1 MAEGERRRNRSRPPD
16 MLGVVM
22 LVTIL
27 VTLSVMGV
35 EGRTEFTDT
44 LVTGVRT
51 LTFADSP
58 YLVREDVLVTK
69 EGELVIEPGVTL
81 QFEQG
86 VGITV
91 RGVLT
96 AEGSP
101 EKKITFTSSEMVGRQ
116 ENRTIR
122 LVDGPTVNQGIIQ
135 VSRLNRVKAILEI
148 MPTTAWRV
156 RQCDFPAGWIKM
168 SLQVMEKGK
177 WRSVCT
183 NSRNW
188 TALDL
193 GVACQQLG
201 FTGGEWHHW
210 YEHLNSSSHS
220 STTKQILYQ
229 DPGNRCHREP
239 PIIQSTIIVKRHIP
253 KRQPGALSAANIAH
267 GVTALY
273 TGLVCT
279 VKHGSCHHR
288 LLR

>member
-16 MLGVVM
+16 GVVM
-22 LVTIL
+22 LVTTL

-135 VSRLNRVKAILEI
+135 VQRTSQ
-148 MPTTAWRV
+148 T
-156 RQCDFPAGWIKM
+156 
-168 SLQVMEKGK
+168 
-177 WRSVCT
+177 
-183 NSRNW
+183 
-188 TALDL
+188 
-193 GVACQQLG
+193 
-201 FTGGEWHHW
+201 
-210 YEHLNSSSHS
+210 
-220 STTKQILYQ
+220 
-229 DPGNRCHREP
+229 
-239 PIIQSTIIVKRHIP
+239 
-253 KRQPGALSAANIAH
+253 
-267 GVTALY
+267 
-273 TGLVCT
+273 
-279 VKHGSCHHR
+279 SC
-288 LLR
+288 

>member
-1 MAEGERRRNRSRPPD
+1 MKFVCFFAEGNGPSVRRMAEGERRRNRIRPPD
-16 MLGVVM
+16 MFGVVM

-135 VSRLNRVKAILEI
+135 VSQLN
-148 MPTTAWRV
+148 
-156 RQCDFPAGWIKM
+156 
-168 SLQVMEKGK
+168 
-177 WRSVCT
+177 
-183 NSRNW
+183 
-188 TALDL
+188 
-193 GVACQQLG
+193 
-201 FTGGEWHHW
+201 
-210 YEHLNSSSHS
+210 
-220 STTKQILYQ
+220 
-229 DPGNRCHREP
+229 
-239 PIIQSTIIVKRHIP
+239 QS
-253 KRQPGALSAANIAH
+253 
-267 GVTALY
+267 
-273 TGLVCT
+273 
-279 VKHGSCHHR
+279 
-288 LLR
+288 

>member
-16 MLGVVM
+16 GVVM
-22 LVTIL
+22 LVTTL

-135 VSRLNRVKAILEI
+135 VQRKSHVRNLLSDI
-148 MPTTAWRV
+148 MLTTALRV
-156 RQCDFPAGWIKM
+156 RQ
-168 SLQVMEKGK
+168 
-177 WRSVCT
+177 
-183 NSRNW
+183 
-188 TALDL
+188 
-193 GVACQQLG
+193 
-201 FTGGEWHHW
+201 
-210 YEHLNSSSHS
+210 
-220 STTKQILYQ
+220 
-229 DPGNRCHREP
+229 
-239 PIIQSTIIVKRHIP
+239 
-253 KRQPGALSAANIAH
+253 
-267 GVTALY
+267 
-273 TGLVCT
+273 
-279 VKHGSCHHR
+279 
-288 LLR
+288 

>member
-1 MAEGERRRNRSRPPD
+1 MF
-16 MLGVVM
+16 GVVM

-27 VTLSVMGV
+27 VTISVMGV

-135 VSRLNRVKAILEI
+135 VRRTSHVRKLLSDI
-148 MPTTAWRV
+148 ML
-156 RQCDFPAGWIKM
+156 K
-168 SLQVMEKGK
+168 
-177 WRSVCT
+177 
-183 NSRNW
+183 
-188 TALDL
+188 TALRVNMIFL
-193 GVACQQLG
+193 LA
-201 FTGGEWHHW
+201 E
-210 YEHLNSSSHS
+210 
-220 STTKQILYQ
+220 
-229 DPGNRCHREP
+229 
-239 PIIQSTIIVKRHIP
+239 IQSDCR
-253 KRQPGALSAANIAH
+253 
-267 GVTALY
+267 
-273 TGLVCT
+273 
-279 VKHGSCHHR
+279 
-288 LLR
+288 